1 MDKFE
6 TSAGLKYTSCKIC
19 SSEISHYLTEFR
31 LVKCKSCGLCF
42 FEELQGVESSKSLY
56 RDLYNKDIGYR
67 QHRLQEQKIKQ
78 GSQPGLGHNK
88 KVILKEIITEKKKYS
103 IAEIG
108 AGVGVVAKK
117 LLVAGHNYIGFE
129 LNEEIASNAAQKGL
143 PIKSS
148 GYQGLGEFNEQ
159 FDAVIAF
166 EVLEHIDNLNECLRM
181 IIKSLKPNGLLG
193 FTVPNSDKFKN
204 YEKEQSKL
212 YQSPPPVHVNFFN
225 MQSLHKLLLYY
236 GLTPIL
242 IKVRPFPYMNLTD
255 LNMYKFLMKALVG
268 KYNGPNIMCVAQK
281 QSNLAHNRS

>member
-1 MDKFE
+1 MDKSE
-6 TSAGLKYTSCKIC
+6 TSAGLKYTSCKLC
-19 SSEISHYLTEFR
+19 SSEVSYYLTEFG
-31 LVKCKSCGLCF
+31 LVRCKKCGLIF
-42 FEELQGVESSKSLY
+42 FEESQGIESSKNLY
-56 RDLYNKDIGYR
+56 KDLYNKDSGYR
-67 QHRLQEQKIKQ
+67 QHRRQEYQIKQ

-117 LLVAGHNYIGFE
+117 LMGAGHNYIGFE
-129 LNEEIASNAAQKGL
+129 LNEEIASNASQQGL

-148 GYQGLGEFNEQ
+148 GYQGLGEYNEE
-159 FDAVIAF
+159 FDAVVAF

-225 MQSLHKLLLYY
+225 LQNLHKILLYY
-236 GLTPIL
+236 GLTPL
-242 IKVRPFPYMNLTD
+242 FIKVRPFPYINLTD
-255 LNMYKFLMKALVG
+255 LNMYKFLIKAIAG
-268 KYNGPNIMCVAQK
+268 KYYGPNIMCVVKK
-281 QSNLAHNRS
+281 QGNIGHNPS